1 MKITDVRATPVAVPL
16 KPVPSES
23 KMRLGPRVE
32 LAVIVEVFTDEGIVG
47 IGETPV
53 VLGCDIS
60 AMIVESTKPVLAG
73 RDPSNINRLMKELYV
88 QYNLAH
94 LHIHAGSW
102 AVSGIEMA
110 LWDIAGQ
117 RAGMPIYRLWGGAF
131 RKKIEFM
138 GSIER
143 QELDGMKKEAA
154 KLAEQGYH
162 TIYTKVGFDPENDI
176 AAVAAMRAGVPDP
189 GVRIRVDANQ
199 AWSTGVAINTINRM
213 AEYGME
219 FVDQP
224 VLMYNLDALREV
236 KNSVVV
242 PIAGHESAWTMYDML
257 NVLKAN
263 AVDYVHIDGRFDAGY
278 TGSRISAGMAE
289 AAGVQC
295 IHHSFFE
302 VGVAFAMNLHMI
314 AATPNCT
321 LPHQGSEYHM
331 MEDDVLEG
339 GPLPMEGPYCRVP
352 ESPGLGVRLDPA
364 RMDKYYE
371 KYRKEVL
378 EAGRER
384 ETENHYYGGMHLR
397 PYFKPETSL
406 F

>member
-1 MKITDVRATPVAVPL
+1 
-16 KPVPSES
+16 
-23 KMRLGPRVE
+23 
-32 LAVIVEVFTDEGIVG
+32 
-47 IGETPV
+47 
-53 VLGCDIS
+53 
-60 AMIVESTKPVLAG
+60 
-73 RDPSNINRLMKELYV
+73 MKELYA
-88 QYNLAH
+88 QYYLAH

-117 RAGMPIYRLWGGAF
+117 RAGMPLYQLWGGAF
-131 RKKIEFM
+131 RKKIEFY
-138 GSIER
+138 GYIER

-154 KLAEQGYH
+154 RLAAQGYH
-162 TIYTKVGFDPENDI
+162 SIYTKVGFDPEDDI
-176 AAVAAMRAGVPDP
+176 AAVAAIRSGAPDP
-189 GVRIRVDANQ
+189 RVRIRVDANQ
-199 AWSTGVAINTINRM
+199 SWSTGVAINTINRM

-224 VLMYNLDALREV
+224 VLMYNLDALKEV
-236 KNSVVV
+236 KKSVTV

-289 AAGVQC
+289 AAGIQC
-295 IHHSFFE
+295 IHHSYLE

-321 LPHQGSEYHM
+321 LPNQGSEYHV

-339 GPLPMEGPYCRVP
+339 GLLQMEGPYCRVP
-352 ESPGLGVRLDPA
+352 EGPGLGVRLDPA
-364 RMDKYYE
+364 RMDKYNA
-371 KYRKEVL
+371 KYRKEIL
-378 EAGRER
+378 EAGKER
-384 ETENHYYGGMHLR
+384 ITENPYYTGMHLR